1 MAVTLITPT
10 AYARHRGC
18 DEKAVRKAIAANRI
32 STIGGKID
40 PAVADIQWAQNTR
53 ARAAARQKPLGL
65 DDATWASAT
74 PPAGPTAPIPPAG
87 AATSGYQDH
96 RTRRELAD
104 AERAEIETARIAGR
118 LVDRERG
125 ERAVFESFRE
135 LRDRTFAATKSQA
148 RRVLGLTEIRE
159 IELALEEE
167 LRDAFAGW
175 ESLMQRRIEEVTAS

>member
-32 STIGGKID
+32 STIDGKID

-53 ARAAARQKPLGL
+53 ARANTRQKPPAPA
-65 DDATWASAT
+65 DAPQAPAPVADA
-74 PPAGPTAPIPPAG
+74 PPAPNLPAG
-87 AATSGYQDH
+87 GAEPGYQDH

-104 AERAEIETARIAGR
+104 AERAELETARMAGR

-135 LRDRTFAATKSQA
+135 LRDRAFAATKTQA

-167 LRDAFAGW
+167 LREAFAGW
-175 ESLMQRRIEEVTAS
+175 ESLMQRRIQEVAAS